1 MSTGEVKS
9 PLATESIRGL
19 HRLAPEPS
27 DDDTVTDIEL
37 AQPDII
43 TPDGAQTTE
52 DIDWENEPENPQ
64 NWSAWKKTLQVVML
78 SSTALQA
85 SIGTSI
91 MSSAHS
97 DLMQEF
103 SVSSTVALLP
113 LTMYVLGL
121 GLGPV
126 LGGPLSETI
135 GRYPIYA
142 GSMPLGAVFAVG
154 AGFSHTFGVL
164 CFCRFMSGLCW
175 GPVLAVASGSLTETF
190 RPKRRGTVSAVFILM
205 PFLGPGLGPVIGSIL
220 VNRHGWRSTQ
230 WALAL
235 LSVFCI
241 VTVALTEET
250 FRPAIMRRIVKQ
262 RGGRIEHS
270 PLWKTRVKELVF
282 VSVVRPLRMLVV
294 EPIVLFLCL
303 YVSAEF
309 GTLFSFFAAV
319 PYTFGMVYHFDI
331 EQSGLV
337 FASIIIGCCLG
348 LFTIILCDLLIY
360 RKQAARYALTK
371 TPPEHRLY
379 SAMIGSFGPPVA
391 LFWFGW
397 TAREEI
403 SWSSPAAS
411 IILFSWGNLCIYV
424 SAIVYIS
431 ETYPGSLV
439 ASAISANTLAR
450 YGFAAAFPL
459 FALPMYK
466 TLGIDWASGLL
477 GFIALALLP
486 VPWVLF
492 RYGPQIRA
500 RSQYET
506 VKYGK

>member
-1 MSTGEVKS
+1 M
-9 PLATESIRGL
+9 
-19 HRLAPEPS
+19 
-27 DDDTVTDIEL
+27 
-37 AQPDII
+37 
-43 TPDGAQTTE
+43 
-52 DIDWENEPENPQ
+52 
-64 NWSAWKKTLQVVML
+64 
-78 SSTALQA
+78 
-85 SIGTSI
+85 
-91 MSSAHS
+91 
-97 DLMQEF
+97 
-103 SVSSTVALLP
+103 
-113 LTMYVLGL
+113 
-121 GLGPV
+121 
-126 LGGPLSETI
+126 
-135 GRYPIYA
+135 
-142 GSMPLGAVFAVG
+142 
-154 AGFSHTFGVL
+154 
-164 CFCRFMSGLCW
+164 
-175 GPVLAVASGSLTETF
+175 
-190 RPKRRGTVSAVFILM
+190 
-205 PFLGPGLGPVIGSIL
+205 
-220 VNRHGWRSTQ
+220 
-230 WALAL
+230 
-235 LSVFCI
+235 

-250 FRPAIMRRIVKQ
+250 FRPAITRRIVKQ
-262 RGGRIEHS
+262 RGGRIDHS
-270 PLWKTRVKELVF
+270 PRWKTRVKELVF

-319 PYTFGMVYHFDI
+319 PYTFGMVYRFDI

-360 RKQAARYALTK
+360 RKQAARYALNK

-411 IILFSWGNLCIYV
+411 IVLFSWGNLCIYV

-459 FALPMYK
+459 FALPSK
-466 TLGIDWASGLL
+466 L
-477 GFIALALLP
+477 
-486 VPWVLF
+486 
-492 RYGPQIRA
+492 
-500 RSQYET
+500 RSF
-506 VKYGK
+506 